1 MCAKKRR
8 KKKGGKAKPQ
18 SKAVNQA
25 AESKSAAA
33 EEEAAEASSE
43 EQLGT
48 EAKGEGLGKS
58 EETPQKESD
67 ENAASEED
75 KADKEMHLV
84 DHLEELRD
92 RLVRVVASVFVGFL
106 ACYGFAEELFNI
118 LLAPLTPLLPEGSTL
133 IFTSLPEGFFT
144 YVKLSAV
151 AGIFVASPY
160 IFYQIWQFTAPALYE
175 HERKF
180 LIPIALISSLFFSA
194 GAVFGYMVVFPFAFE
209 FFMGF
214 GTDIIK
220 PLPSLRE
227 YLSFTLK
234 LLIAFGVA
242 FELPLFIF
250 FLARLGVVTAKTLRK
265 FRKYAILLSFMASAL
280 LTPPDVVSQ
289 TLMAGPLVILYEL
302 GILAAV
308 LFGKRKPEPEP
319 EDDAEEE
326 KA

>member
-8 KKKGGKAKPQ
+8 KKKGGKAKSQ
-18 SKAVNQA
+18 EKAVTRSEEQ
-25 AESKSAAA
+25 KSGA
-33 EEEAAEASSE
+33 EEEAGEEASEQKAGAEAI
-43 EQLGT
+43 GGD
-48 EAKGEGLGKS
+48 AGKA
-58 EETPQKESD
+58 E
-67 ENAASEED
+67 ENAEPEQQD
-75 KADKEMHLV
+75 REMHLV

-92 RLVRVVASVFVGFL
+92 RLVRIVAAVFIGFL
-106 ACYGFAEELFNI
+106 ACYGFAEDLFNI
-118 LLAPLTPLLPEGSTL
+118 LLEPLKPLLPEGSTL

-160 IFYQIWQFTAPALYE
+160 IFYQIWKFTAPALYE
-175 HERKF
+175 HERKI
-180 LIPIALISSLFFSA
+180 LVPLALISSLFFSS

-214 GTDIIK
+214 GSDIIK
-220 PLPSLRE
+220 PLPSLKE

-250 FLARLGVVTAKTLRK
+250 FLAKLGIVTAKMLRK

-289 TLMAGPLVILYEL
+289 ILMAGPLVILYEL
-302 GILAAV
+302 GIVAAA
-308 LFGKRKPEPEP
+308 LFGKKRPEPEE
-319 EDDAEEE
+319 EDEE
-326 KA
+326 AAQS